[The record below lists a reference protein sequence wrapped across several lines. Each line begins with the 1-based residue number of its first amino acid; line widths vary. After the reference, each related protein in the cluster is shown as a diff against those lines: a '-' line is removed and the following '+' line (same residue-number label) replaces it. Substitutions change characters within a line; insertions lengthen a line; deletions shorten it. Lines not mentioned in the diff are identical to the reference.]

1 MEDAMFHSDLPHI
14 AQLYAR
20 ADAAVRARVL
30 QVLDPERMGRQKA
43 QRLCLVGLR
52 GAGKSTLGARV
63 AKVFDA
69 PFIELNREIEKNAGM
84 ALGEIIAL
92 YGQEGYRQLEA
103 DTLTGIIEGHSRAV
117 VAVAGG
123 IVSEEGSFYHVLSRF
138 HTVWL
143 KASASEHMERVRA
156 QGDVRPMQDNPQA
169 MIQLRQILRSREALY
184 TQSDHV
190 LDTSGKSVN
199 QSQIELSQ
207 LIESCQILN
216 ARAV

>member
-1 MEDAMFHSDLPHI
+1 M
-14 AQLYAR
+14 
-20 ADAAVRARVL
+20 RARVL

-52 GAGKSTLGARV
+52 GAGKSTLGARI
-63 AKVFDA
+63 ADTFDA

-103 DTLTGIIEGHSRAV
+103 DTLTAIIDGHSRAV

-169 MIQLRQILRSREALY
+169 MIQLRQILRSREAFY

-190 LDTSGKSVN
+190 LDTSGKSVE
-199 QSQIELSQ
+199 QSQSELCQ

>member
-1 MEDAMFHSDLPHI
+1 
-14 AQLYAR
+14 
-20 ADAAVRARVL
+20 VRARVL
-30 QVLDPERMGRQKA
+30 QVLDPERMRLQKA

-63 AKVFDA
+63 AKVFGA
-69 PFIELNREIEKNAGM
+69 PFIELNGEIEKNAGM

-103 DTLTGIIEGHSRAV
+103 DTLTGIIEGHKRAI

-190 LDTSGKSVN
+190 LDTSGKSVE
-199 QSQIELSQ
+199 QSQMELSQ
-207 LIESCQILN
+207 LIEGCQILN
-216 ARAV
+216 SRAG